1 MISGALRLS
10 IRLFI
15 FASLVTVLTISGG
28 FLWFQHIWQQPIG
41 QSESRLILI
50 AKGTNHNQLAQQLV
64 SDGYLPASWYYGA
77 FRFGFSIVEQ
87 DSFAPK
93 AGEFEVPAGAT
104 YADLFMIIDKGI
116 PYQHRFPLIEG
127 STVRDVVVSLN
138 KDKRFSG
145 AILRLPDEGTLAP
158 DTYFFVRDT
167 DRADMLA
174 RMQARQE
181 IILAEEWANRA
192 QGLSYQSAE
201 EALIMASIIEKETGL
216 AQEQPLVASVFLNR
230 IDADMRFQSDASVLY
245 GIIQAEGRPRKI
257 LRSDLEASGAWNT
270 YRFAGYPKTAIA
282 NPGRAAIHA
291 ALNPMPSRYFYFVAD
306 GQGGHKFAKT
316 YPEHQ
321 KNVAAYRRIMKRSA
335 NNTQ

>member
-1 MISGALRLS
+1 M
-10 IRLFI
+10 
-15 FASLVTVLTISGG
+15 
-28 FLWFQHIWQQPIG
+28 
-41 QSESRLILI
+41 
-50 AKGTNHNQLAQQLV
+50 
-64 SDGYLPASWYYGA
+64 
-77 FRFGFSIVEQ
+77 
-87 DSFAPK
+87 
-93 AGEFEVPAGAT
+93 
-104 YADLFMIIDKGI
+104 
-116 PYQHRFPLIEG
+116 
-127 STVRDVVVSLN
+127 
-138 KDKRFSG
+138 
-145 AILRLPDEGTLAP
+145 
-158 DTYFFVRDT
+158 
-167 DRADMLA
+167 
-174 RMQARQE
+174 
-181 IILAEEWANRA
+181 
-192 QGLSYQSAE
+192 
-201 EALIMASIIEKETGL
+201 
-216 AQEQPLVASVFLNR
+216 ASVFLNR